1 MRNRMD
7 NTPAQRHREFA
18 REELEKELVHDYSTS
33 RCGIVPQNERRSLYH
48 FLAIWITFAAGFT
61 YLFLGFQYHDS
72 GYSLG
77 RAVAAGALGG
87 LCYLCYALPAS
98 YLGSRTGQTHAL
110 LTRSIFGV
118 AGSVIVSLLLIGVA
132 AGFTAFA
139 WNLLGLMFDGLFG
152 WGHLALIGVLLAV
165 AGIVNN

>member
-1 MRNRMD
+1 MRHQMPDVSSPERPVMAA
-7 NTPAQRHREFA
+7 TPAQPRREFT

-118 AGSVIVSLLLIGVA
+118 AGSVIVSLLL
-132 AGFTAFA
+132 
-139 WNLLGLMFDGLFG
+139 
-152 WGHLALIGVLLAV
+152 
-165 AGIVNN
+165 